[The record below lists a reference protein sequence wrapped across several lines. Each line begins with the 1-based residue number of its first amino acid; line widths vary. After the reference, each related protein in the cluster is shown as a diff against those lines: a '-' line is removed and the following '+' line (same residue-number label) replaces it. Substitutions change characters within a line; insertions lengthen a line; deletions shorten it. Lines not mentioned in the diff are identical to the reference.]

1 MDYYHLSVAVKN
13 IQKSINLG
21 YCYMYV
27 IITEAFLN
35 YDIAYGSLDR
45 SSCWGTLL
53 NEILLSVESSMI
65 NKENVIST
73 IYRSCKI
80 FIVEVNKKCKC
91 QQFK

>member
-1 MDYYHLSVAVKN
+1 MKLTLTNKDELIRMFADHNINKVTSLTIQNDYRNVMDYYHLSVAVKN

-45 SSCWGTLL
+45 SSC
-53 NEILLSVESSMI
+53 
-65 NKENVIST
+65 
-73 IYRSCKI
+73 
-80 FIVEVNKKCKC
+80 
-91 QQFK
+91 

>member
-45 SSCWGTLL
+45 SSC
-53 NEILLSVESSMI
+53 
-65 NKENVIST
+65 
-73 IYRSCKI
+73 
-80 FIVEVNKKCKC
+80 
-91 QQFK
+91 